1 MRREEQGNVVRLR
14 AGKEGC
20 LSGPAFGA
28 ALGKVLTRSQRCTVS
43 VGVANIPRD
52 AKGPEDLMRKAD
64 LALYAAKEQGGD
76 TVGLTPGD
84 DMVLKSSYYSAAQ
97 LARLKALAERKK
109 TKEAVLL
116 REGLEDVLRKY
127 DHE

>member
-1 MRREEQGNVVRLR
+1 
-14 AGKEGC
+14 
-20 LSGPAFGA
+20 
-28 ALGKVLTRSQRCTVS
+28 VS

-52 AKGPEDLMRKAD
+52 AKLPEDLLRKAD

-76 TVGLTPGD
+76 SVGLTPGE

-97 LARLKALAERKK
+97 LARLKSLAERKK

-116 REGLEDVLRKY
+116 REALAELLRKY
-127 DHE
+127 DRE